1 MVISEDFDNQ
11 KYSAKSSSIRININN
26 YTSLKSEIE
35 NLLKKY
41 AKNKKVS
48 ELYKKLKTEFTQS
61 KDECMKFITEI
72 LEKCQ
77 KFGFDIENEQKAP
90 ETGEKQEPIM
100 EQKVSVGK
108 LEDRKQFL
116 ELRNKE
122 LKDSLVIASEIKEM
136 AIQMNE
142 QVKKDDENFDI
153 IDKNVDDVEENIAKA
168 LSNLK
173 QISKNQKQERKK
185 LFYLFGAILI
195 FIIICIILLYFIIGR
210 SD

>member
-100 EQKVSVGK
+100 EQ
-108 LEDRKQFL
+108 
-116 ELRNKE
+116 
-122 LKDSLVIASEIKEM
+122 LKKW
-136 AIQMNE
+136 
-142 QVKKDDENFDI
+142 
-153 IDKNVDDVEENIAKA
+153 
-168 LSNLK
+168 
-173 QISKNQKQERKK
+173 
-185 LFYLFGAILI
+185 LFK
-195 FIIICIILLYFIIGR
+195 
-210 SD
+210 